1 VDEIKKMLKITRH
14 PWMKSR
20 KRQKLVFRRGGK
32 SKTGKF
38 CVWAAADER
47 KMPKI
52 DFRPRPKSY
61 HPLILMHGS
70 VYIAATEAERNDS
83 PRERLDFRYTEF
95 CFYRGLK

>member
-1 VDEIKKMLKITRH
+1 MDETKETAKIGFQPRRTNE
-14 PWMKSR
+14 